1 MGISIRAYAKYRDV
15 SQSAVQKAL
24 KAGRITKEAD
34 GTIDPDK
41 ADKDWDNNTKKNV
54 TTLINNS
61 DSISK
66 DERER
71 YDDIVVARK
80 FMKAKIT
87 RIKLQQDRKEVAPFD
102 ETNKHIGDIAVH
114 WRNGFETLP
123 PRMASLFAAGLE
135 ADEHSCFVALDDL
148 IRDELQQQA
157 DKAQLTQ
164 PDLQRCYI
172 DRFRPPDY
180 LSLSDWADNNHRL
193 SSTSSAEPGLW
204 RTSRTPY
211 LKEIMDNLTAKSP
224 VQRIVLMKGAQLGG
238 TEMGLCWFGYVAI
251 KDPGTF
257 MMVEPTVDTAKRH
270 SRLRIESQIEIMPEL
285 RALIPPARER
295 DSGNTVMNKKFPGGT
310 LVLTGANS
318 AASLRSTPARYIFM
332 DEVDAYP
339 VDVDGEGDPI
349 ALMERRA
356 ATFSH
361 RRKLLLLSTPTLES
375 TSRIAREFERSDK
388 RYYLVPCPFCDHKQR
403 LVFERLHWQA
413 GNPKVAQYSCE
424 SCEKLID
431 ERHKMTMLANGHWQ
445 ATAEGDGTTIG
456 YHLSSLYSPIG
467 WQSWAEIAQKF
478 EQAKDN
484 PSVMKTFVNTMLG
497 EPFAE
502 GFEAPEWER
511 LYDRREDYPMGTI
524 PEGGL
529 FLTAGVD
536 VQRDRIEC
544 EVVAWGR
551 DKISWSVDYVVLDG
565 DTAQPKVWR
574 KLTKLLSEDWQH
586 AWGLTLPIRVMCID
600 SGYATQTV
608 YDWVKD
614 HPQAS
619 WGASG
624 ARASQPRTVVAIKGS
639 AAETSFILKV
649 SKTHL
654 GGKKRGLKLWN
665 ISSSIG
671 KEELYRWLNLPR
683 STDED
688 LAKGKGYLPGT
699 CHFPQHGEEYF
710 KQLTAE
716 RRVITS
722 HKGFPKVSWVKDPSR
737 NNEVL
742 DCRVYARAAASI
754 FGIDRFQEKDWQKL
768 EKALGDKPAKL
779 CKPVKR
785 KKTLSA
791 AALRQPKPTKF
802 DMSFLNKNW
811 LD

>member
-15 SQSAVQKAL
+15 SQSAVQKAI
-24 KAGRITKEAD
+24 KTGRITKETD
-34 GTIDPDK
+34 GTIDPNK

-71 YDDIVVARK
+71 YDDIVIARK

-87 RIKLQQDRKEVAPFD
+87 RIKLQQDRNEIASFED
-102 ETNKHIGDIAVH
+102 ANKHVGDIAIH

-123 PRMASLFAAGLE
+123 ARMASLFAAGLE

-157 DKAQLTQ
+157 DKAQLT
-164 PDLQRCYI
+164 PPNLQRCYI

-180 LSLSDWADNNHRL
+180 VSLSDWADNNHRL

-270 SRLRIESQIEIMPEL
+270 SRLRIESQIDIMPEL
-285 RALIPPARER
+285 RELIPPARER

-375 TSRIAREFERSDK
+375 TSRIAREFE
-388 RYYLVPCPFCDHKQR
+388 
-403 LVFERLHWQA
+403 
-413 GNPKVAQYSCE
+413 
-424 SCEKLID
+424 
-431 ERHKMTMLANGHWQ
+431 
-445 ATAEGDGTTIG
+445 
-456 YHLSSLYSPIG
+456 
-467 WQSWAEIAQKF
+467 
-478 EQAKDN
+478 QAKDN

-502 GFEAPEWER
+502 GFEAPEWEH
-511 LYDRREDYPMGTI
+511 LYERREDYPMGTI

-608 YDWVKD
+608 YDWVKN

-683 STDED
+683 LTDED
-688 LAKGKGYLPGT
+688 LAKGKAYLPGT

-811 LD
+811 LE